1 MIQTNYSTRVYIDN
15 RVPYVMI
22 RVQWMKKTRQVYFS
36 VGCKADTAKWDATT
50 QRAHLNTTHKVGEET
65 FSARFIN
72 SKIEHKLE
80 MIKVSFTQF
89 DLKSEIPTVEQIR
102 AAVEEVEEENSP
114 KKAKVN
120 KTLTELFEDYLNVCS
135 DERNWSAA
143 VHYKYQQV
151 WNQLNASD
159 PNISLET
166 LTKERMVN
174 LKNWYVENGYRN
186 VTITKQ
192 IKMLKTFLRWVKA
205 EGYDIAPGVIEYKVN
220 LKVIPKTV
228 TFLKYQELIHFM
240 DFKFPP
246 EKNYLARARDMF
258 CFMSF
263 TSLRYSDL
271 KALRRSSVYT
281 DHIDVCTQKTSDSLH
296 IPLVEQAKLIMAR
309 YWGTADTRGGFLFP
323 VPSNQKLNQY
333 LKEAAKLA
341 GLDREIVQTYFTGS
355 KRNDVPYKFCD
366 QISCHDAR
374 RTFVCVSL
382 ALGIPANIVMSCT
395 GHKDF
400 ESMKPYIEVADE
412 TQKKQMS
419 KWNAQGLKTD
429 IINRL
434 DGLNTEQLIKVL
446 QAVVS

>member
-1 MIQTNYSTRVYIDN
+1 MIQTNYTTRVYIDN
-15 RVPYVMI
+15 HAPYVMI
-22 RVQWMKKTRQVYFS
+22 RVQWMRKTRQVYFS
-36 VGCKADTAKWDATT
+36 VGCKADAAKWDTT
-50 QRAHLNTTHKVGEET
+50 MQRARFNTTHKVGGDT
-65 FSARFIN
+65 LSAHFIN
-72 SKIEHKLE
+72 SRIEHKLE
-80 MIKVSFTQF
+80 MIKVSFTLF
-89 DLKSEIPTVEQIR
+89 DLKSEIPTTQQLR
-102 AAVEEVEEENSP
+102 AAVAQAETENSP
-114 KKAKVN
+114 KKARVN
-120 KTLTELFEDYLNVCS
+120 KTLVELFEDYLNVCS
-135 DERNWSAA
+135 DERNWSEA

-151 WNQLNASD
+151 WNQLSASD

-192 IKMLKTFLRWVKA
+192 IKMLKAFLRWVKA
-205 EGYDIAPGVIEYKVN
+205 EGYDVAPGVIEYKVN

-228 TFLKYQELIHFM
+228 TFLKYHELIHFM

-246 EKNYLARARDMF
+246 EKNYLSRARDLF

-271 KALRRSSVYT
+271 KALRRSSVYE
-281 DHIDVCTQKTSDSLH
+281 DHIDVCTQKTSDTLH
-296 IPLVEQAKLIMAR
+296 IPLVEQAKLIMSR
-309 YWGTADTRGGFLFP
+309 YWGSADSRGGFLFP

-333 LKEAAKLA
+333 LKEAAALA
-341 GLDREIVQTYFTGS
+341 GLDREIVQTYFVGA
-355 KRNDVPYKFCD
+355 KRKDVAYRFCD

-382 ALGIPANIVMSCT
+382 ALGIPTNVVMSCT

-412 TQKKQMS
+412 TQKQQMS
-419 KWNAQGLKTD
+419 KWNAQGLKSD
-429 IINRL
+429 IVSRL
-434 DGLNTEQLIKVL
+434 DSLNTEQLIKVL